1 MNADFI
7 RALGDI
13 EREKGIPKEYMLEAM
28 EAAMVAAYKRDY
40 GADQEIRVHVDRK
53 TGDISIFR
61 LKTVVDEVMDPEPE
75 ISLEDA
81 LKINPGYAAGDVMQE
96 EMHPKGFGR
105 TAALTAKQVVVQRM
119 REAERGRVVEQFTE
133 KENEMLNATVRRVER
148 DAVYVDLDGTEGIIP
163 AAERMS
169 TDHYFVNDRLKV
181 YVLEVRRYAR
191 GSQPQ
196 VVVSRTHNNL
206 VKRLFENEVP
216 EIQNGTVVI
225 RAISR
230 EAGAR
235 TKIAVSSRDAEV
247 DPRGACI
254 GQRGSRVENVS
265 RELMGERMDI
275 IQWSADPAEYI
286 ANALSPA
293 KVLMVQI
300 MEDEKT
306 ARVIVPDNQ
315 LSLAIGKEGQNAR
328 LAAKLTGFKI
338 DIKSETQAQ
347 ESGLFEELGIEY
359 QVEGSSEIEYEE
371 EAEAEEDQQ

>member
-7 RALGDI
+7 HALGDI

-40 GADQEIRVHVDRK
+40 GAEQDIRVHVDRK
-53 TGDISIFR
+53 TGDITIFR
-61 LKTVVDEVMDPEPE
+61 VKTVVEEVLDPNME
-75 ISLEDA
+75 ISLEEA
-81 LKINPGYAAGDVMQE
+81 NHISAGYAVGDILQE

-119 REAERGRVVEQFTE
+119 REAERGRVIEQFTE
-133 KENEMLNATVRRVER
+133 KENEMLVATVRRVEN
-148 DAVYVDLDGTEGIIP
+148 DVVYVDLDGTEGVIP
-163 AAERMS
+163 VGERMS
-169 TDHYFVNDRLKV
+169 TDHYFVNDRIKV

-191 GSQPQ
+191 GPQ
-196 VVVSRTHNNL
+196 VVVSRAHNML

-225 RAISR
+225 RSISR

-235 TKIAVSSRDAEV
+235 TKLAVASRDSEV

-254 GQRGSRVENVS
+254 GQRGARVENVS

-275 IQWSADPAEYI
+275 IEWSADPAEYI

-293 KVLMVQI
+293 KVVMVQI
-300 MEDEKT
+300 FEDEKM

-328 LAAKLTGFKI
+328 LAAKLTGWKI
-338 DIKSETQAQ
+338 DIKSQ
-347 ESGLFEELGIEY
+347 S
-359 QVEGSSEIEYEE
+359 QVM
-371 EAEAEEDQQ
+371 DTL

>member
-61 LKTVVDEVMDPEPE
+61 LKTVVDEVMDPETE

-328 LAAKLTGFKI
+328 LAAKLTGWKI
-338 DIKSETQAQ
+338 DIKSQSQVMET
-347 ESGLFEELGIEY
+347 L
-359 QVEGSSEIEYEE
+359 
-371 EAEAEEDQQ
+371 